1 VPPARIR
8 APAARVTSSNAVEAS
23 NARRL
28 GTPADAL
35 ALTGA
40 EFVDMAFPS
49 LAAAGS

>member
-1 VPPARIR
+1 VIR
-8 APAARVTSSNAVEAS
+8 SNAVEAS

-28 GTPADAL
+28 GGLGVGLAFRSTEPHNE

-49 LAAAGS
+49 SSALGS